1 VSLIVAVPA
10 CIGLGVWLGRL
21 TSRQE

>member
-10 CIGLGVWLGRL
+10 CIGLGAWLGWRL
-21 TSRQE
+21 TNK